1 MIISAMRYALL
12 STLIAIA
19 LTTACGE
26 RWQRRSL
33 SGNYTL
39 IHPELCWDDVE
50 TSLLVLR
57 ADGTF
62 DQYLRLKNLSLA
74 IQSEHWTYDR
84 NRKRITFSKFL
95 KSYENSFEVE
105 PSHPAVIFVD
115 SSRKCYYAHPK

>member
-1 MIISAMRYALL
+1 MRHVLFGALF
-12 STLIAIA
+12 A
-19 LTTACGE
+19 LVLTAGCGE

-74 IQSEHWTYDR
+74 IQSEHWTYDQKT
-84 NRKRITFSKFL
+84 KRISFSKFL

-105 PSHPAVIFVD
+105 PSHPAMIFVD
-115 SSRKCYYAHPK
+115 SSRKCYYQHPK